1 MDNKIITI
9 TLPLNAVYTIL
20 DSLAQMPFFRVR
32 DLIEEIRTQAVKQ
45 IEETIQEP
53 AEE

>member
-9 TLPLNAVYTIL
+9 TLPLNAVNTIL
-20 DSLAQMPFFRVR
+20 DSLGQMPFFRVR

-45 IEETIQEP
+45 IEESTSDQP
-53 AEE
+53 EE